1 MDIPVP
7 VLWIVSGTLALLGSW
22 IIIVNYACAIQWYV
36 RRKHSSMIPLLGG
49 VLFALAMLHCPMP
62 GVRRLAWLPLIFD
75 PGCLFTLLSFLYAVF
90 VLKCFKK

>member
-36 RRKHSSMIPLLGG
+36 RRKHSSMIPLLCG

-62 GVRRLAWLPLIFD
+62 GVRRLAWLPLVFD
-75 PGCLFTLLSFLYAVF
+75 LGCLFTLLNFLYAVF
-90 VLKCFKK
+90 VLRCFKK